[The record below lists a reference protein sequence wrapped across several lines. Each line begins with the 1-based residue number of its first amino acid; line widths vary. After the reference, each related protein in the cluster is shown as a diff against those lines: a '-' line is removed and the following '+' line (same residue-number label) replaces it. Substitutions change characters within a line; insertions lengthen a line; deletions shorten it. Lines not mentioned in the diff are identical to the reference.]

1 MSKSLGNVVSPDEV
15 VSEYGAD
22 SLRLYEM
29 FMGPLDQ
36 VKPWQMKGVEGVSR
50 FLARVWR
57 VACEENQAGEW
68 VLNQK
73 ITADAC
79 QDKTLRRVV
88 HQTIKKVTEDVEAL
102 SFNTA
107 ISQMMVLTNAF
118 TAAAAVPLA
127 EFTQLLLCLNPFAPH
142 VTEEINARL
151 QAVFPQLPAGQ
162 LCQQPWP
169 QWDEAALVVDEIE
182 IVIQVNGKLRDKITV
197 ATAATEDEIKT
208 LAFASARVQE
218 FVGTGTVVKTIVV
231 PRKLV
236 NIVVK

>member
-1 MSKSLGNVVSPDEV
+1 MALTPEEQLELNDL
-15 VSEYGAD
+15 
-22 SLRLYEM
+22 LR
-29 FMGPLDQ
+29 DQ
-36 VKPWQMKGVEGVSR
+36 
-50 FLARVWR
+50 
-57 VACEENQAGEW
+57 
-68 VLNQK
+68 
-73 ITADAC
+73 
-79 QDKTLRRVV
+79 
-88 HQTIKKVTEDVEAL
+88 
-102 SFNTA
+102 
-107 ISQMMVLTNAF
+107 
-118 TAAAAVPLA
+118 
-127 EFTQLLLCLNPFAPH
+127 
-142 VTEEINARL
+142 EEINARL

-218 FVGTGTVVKTIVV
+218 FVGTGTIVKTIVV